1 MKSFLR
7 QTLKLSLS
15 FPWMSGG
22 NILLS
27 LPIPIDLL
35 SGRYYRQTVCFNF
48 SITLCIN
55 SFASVRFFITI

>member
-7 QTLKLSLS
+7 QTPKLSLG

-22 NILLS
+22 KILLS
-27 LPIPIDLL
+27 LPVPIDLL
-35 SGRYYRQTVCFNF
+35 SGRYYRQTVFNF
-48 SITLCIN
+48 SITLWIN